1 MLNLFRETN
10 QAESKPSATVPT
22 GKAARLREELIAAT
36 ASADKVAASIASAQQ
51 DLVDAREK
59 FDRDTHA
66 FALGKLRSEP
76 SATQL
81 HDAIARVEALRRSH
95 AVAVELI
102 TRLQP
107 EVSAAELAE
116 RSEAQR
122 QDLEQMI
129 SVAESKLA
137 EFEATVAEAQRI
149 ESDLFD
155 ALFSR
160 ETGLRQAFATQEIQA
175 DADKARR
182 RLRDRVIALAQTS
195 RHAVHPR
202 FATDGNV
209 YMGPDLHH
217 LRADADALRRGA

>member
-10 QAESKPSATVPT
+10 QTASKPPATVPV
-22 GKAARLREELIAAT
+22 GKAAQLREELIAAS

-51 DLVDAREK
+51 DLVEARAK

-81 HDAIARVEALRRSH
+81 HDAIARVDALRRSH
-95 AVAVELI
+95 AVAVDLLA
-102 TRLQP
+102 RLQP

-116 RSEAQR
+116 RSNAQR

-129 SVAESKLA
+129 RVAESKLA
-137 EFEATVAEAQRI
+137 EFEAAVATARRI

-155 ALFSR
+155 ALFDR
-160 ETGLRQAFATQEIQA
+160 ETGLRQAFVTQEIQSE
-175 DADKARR
+175 ADKARR
-182 RLRDRVIALAQTS
+182 RLRDRVVALAQTS

-202 FATDGNV
+202 FSTDGDV
-209 YMGPDLHH
+209 YLGPDLHH
-217 LRADADALRRGA
+217 LRTDADALRRGA